1 MKICFYEGYLTNELL
16 ELESKG
22 EIKIL
27 DNGILLLNESIEKEI
42 KNYNVD
48 TADNYLEIYDPE
60 KIIYYVRN
68 NYYDYSLTTN
78 VISKEL
84 RVDEYIDSLCDEN
97 YIKLNHELEQGL
109 LKGGTEE
116 IKTIL
121 TKHLRLELKRLLTN
135 AINDVD
141 NLELY

>member
-1 MKICFYEGYLTNELL
+1 MKICFYEGYVTNELL

-27 DNGILLLNESIEKEI
+27 DNGLLLLNESIEKEI
-42 KNYNVD
+42 KNYNVN

-109 LKGGTEE
+109 LKGSTEE

-121 TKHLRLELKRLLTN
+121 TIKRLLTN

-141 NLELY
+141 NLELS